1 MKEAQ
6 HWQNHYKN
14 SEEIPDE
21 LVPEK
26 HDPRNINGYDFTGDI
41 RDQKECGSCYTLGF
55 IQVAE
60 SRLRLKYA
68 DKGVEVPALSP
79 QFLMECNYMN
89 EGCDGGWAI
98 FHGFLAE
105 NGHMASEQCA
115 PYKARTK
122 DDKCSNYSHC
132 PKVAKVKSS
141 YYVGGYNYLPSEK
154 LIQKELLMHGP
165 LVTEFKCDDD
175 F

>member
-1 MKEAQ
+1 MAGAQ
-6 HWQNHYKN
+6 RWQNHYKN
-14 SEEIPDE
+14 REEIPDE

-26 HDPRNINGYDFTGDI
+26 HDIRNINDYDFTGGI

-60 SRLRLKYA
+60 SRLKLKYA
-68 DKGVEVPALSP
+68 NKGADVPPLSP

-98 FHGFLAE
+98 FHGFMAE

-115 PYKARTK
+115 PYRARTK
-122 DDKCSNYSHC
+122 GEKCSNYSHC

-154 LIQKELLMHGP
+154 LIQKEMLMHGP